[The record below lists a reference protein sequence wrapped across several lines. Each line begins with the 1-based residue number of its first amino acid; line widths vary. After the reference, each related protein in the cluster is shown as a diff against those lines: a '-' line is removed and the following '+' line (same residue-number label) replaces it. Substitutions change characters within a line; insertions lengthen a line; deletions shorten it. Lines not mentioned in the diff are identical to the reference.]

1 MYVAR
6 TRVVPFSEE
15 KLLEKRK
22 KPYYEPARY
31 SSKQKTLPGVSA
43 CVKSEDFV

>member
-6 TRVVPFSEE
+6 TRAVPFSKE
-15 KLLEKRK
+15 KPLEKRR

-31 SSKQKTLPGVSA
+31 SSKTKTPPEESA